1 MRRIFVSVFFAVASV
16 LAQEAPV
23 SVSQEPVS
31 QDSVTPSVSQNTATT
46 APAAPKAVEPAPD
59 SAALAVKLTE
69 PDSVKVE
76 KAPADSVKKG
86 GLLDALF
93 PVQPDEMISKGHAYA
108 GATLSLIQANT
119 EDDALNILIGDVYE
133 AYGYT
138 FTVEAFGGYFFRD
151 AMAIGV
157 RAGYSRT
164 WFDIDFSILEDLMD
178 VKEHRKYVSNGF
190 FVQPLLKNYLKV
202 LDSRLFYLFN
212 ETSALE
218 AQRDAVSAKAQELSG
233 FEKKVKSA
241 ADRLSSGQASAE
253 TFRVL
258 VAGRASAAQRL
269 SAVRS
274 ALAPGM
280 WLEKWD
286 QGRITVRYWKDSIR
300 KSSGKTPEELVK
312 DKLRGKPAVV
322 DPDSV
327 KISDMSEIGKNAQVA
342 QFTVELKFK

>member
-31 QDSVTPSVSQNTATT
+31 QDSVTPSVSQDTAAT

-76 KAPADSVKKG
+76 KAPADSAKKG

-93 PVQPDEMISKGHAYA
+93 PVEPDEMISKGHAYA

-212 ETSALE
+212 ETSIMVEYSYGISQTDNGEDMKKTRNRGWSIE
-218 AQRDAVSAKAQELSG
+218 AGINPGICVMVLNRIA
-233 FEKKVKSA
+233 FETSVGLLG
-241 ADRLSSGQASAE
+241 LSSSIVDVEENNE
-253 TFRVL
+253 TKSRVVYNVVNFTINL
-258 VAGRASAAQRL
+258 
-269 SAVRS
+269 
-274 ALAPGM
+274 LA
-280 WLEKWD
+280 
-286 QGRITVRYWKDSIR
+286 
-300 KSSGKTPEELVK
+300 
-312 DKLRGKPAVV
+312 
-322 DPDSV
+322 
-327 KISDMSEIGKNAQVA
+327 
-342 QFTVELKFK
+342 LKFSLVTFF

>member
-23 SVSQEPVS
+23 SVSQQPVS
-31 QDSVTPSVSQNTATT
+31 QDSVTPSVSQNTAAT

-59 SAALAVKLTE
+59 SAALAVKLIE

-93 PVQPDEMISKGHAYA
+93 PVAPDEFISKGHFYA
-108 GATLSLIQANT
+108 GTSLSLIQANT
-119 EDDALNILIGDVYE
+119 EDDALNILIGDVYD

-212 ETSALE
+212 ETSIMVEYSYGISQTDNGEDMKKTRNRGWSIE
-218 AQRDAVSAKAQELSG
+218 AGINPGICVMVLNRIA
-233 FEKKVKSA
+233 FETSVGLLG
-241 ADRLSSGQASAE
+241 LSSSIVDVEENNE
-253 TFRVL
+253 TKSRVVYNVVNFTINL
-258 VAGRASAAQRL
+258 
-269 SAVRS
+269 
-274 ALAPGM
+274 LA
-280 WLEKWD
+280 
-286 QGRITVRYWKDSIR
+286 
-300 KSSGKTPEELVK
+300 
-312 DKLRGKPAVV
+312 
-322 DPDSV
+322 
-327 KISDMSEIGKNAQVA
+327 
-342 QFTVELKFK
+342 LKFSLVTFF

>member
-23 SVSQEPVS
+23 SVSQQPVS
-31 QDSVTPSVSQNTATT
+31 QDSVTPSVSQNTAAT

-59 SAALAVKLTE
+59 SAALAVKLIE

-119 EDDALNILIGDVYE
+119 QDDALNILIGDVYE

-212 ETSALE
+212 ETSIMVEYSYGISQTDNGEDMKKTRNRGWSIE
-218 AQRDAVSAKAQELSG
+218 AGINPGICVMVLNRIA
-233 FEKKVKSA
+233 FETSVGLLG
-241 ADRLSSGQASAE
+241 LSSSIVDVEENNE
-253 TFRVL
+253 TKSRVVYNVVNFTINL
-258 VAGRASAAQRL
+258 
-269 SAVRS
+269 
-274 ALAPGM
+274 LA
-280 WLEKWD
+280 
-286 QGRITVRYWKDSIR
+286 
-300 KSSGKTPEELVK
+300 
-312 DKLRGKPAVV
+312 
-322 DPDSV
+322 
-327 KISDMSEIGKNAQVA
+327 
-342 QFTVELKFK
+342 LKFSLVTFF

>member
-23 SVSQEPVS
+23 SVSQQPVS
-31 QDSVTPSVSQNTATT
+31 QDSVTPSVSQDIAAT

-59 SAALAVKLTE
+59 SAALAVKLIE

-212 ETSALE
+212 ETSIMVEYSYGISQTDNGEDMKKTRNRGWSIE
-218 AQRDAVSAKAQELSG
+218 AGINPGICVMVLNRIA
-233 FEKKVKSA
+233 FETSVGLLG
-241 ADRLSSGQASAE
+241 LSSSIVDVEENNE
-253 TFRVL
+253 TKSRVVYNVVNFTINL
-258 VAGRASAAQRL
+258 
-269 SAVRS
+269 
-274 ALAPGM
+274 LA
-280 WLEKWD
+280 
-286 QGRITVRYWKDSIR
+286 
-300 KSSGKTPEELVK
+300 
-312 DKLRGKPAVV
+312 
-322 DPDSV
+322 
-327 KISDMSEIGKNAQVA
+327 
-342 QFTVELKFK
+342 LKFSLVTFF

>member
-31 QDSVTPSVSQNTATT
+31 QDSVTPSVSQDTAAT

-76 KAPADSVKKG
+76 KAPADSAKKG

-212 ETSALE
+212 ETSIMVEYSYGISQTDDGEDMKKTRNRGWSIE
-218 AQRDAVSAKAQELSG
+218 AGINPGICVMVLNRIA
-233 FEKKVKSA
+233 FETSVGLLG
-241 ADRLSSGQASAE
+241 LSSSIVDVEENNE
-253 TFRVL
+253 TKSRVVYNVVNFTINL
-258 VAGRASAAQRL
+258 
-269 SAVRS
+269 
-274 ALAPGM
+274 LA
-280 WLEKWD
+280 
-286 QGRITVRYWKDSIR
+286 
-300 KSSGKTPEELVK
+300 
-312 DKLRGKPAVV
+312 
-322 DPDSV
+322 
-327 KISDMSEIGKNAQVA
+327 
-342 QFTVELKFK
+342 LKFSLVTFF

>member
-212 ETSALE
+212 ETSIMVEYSYGISQTDNGEDMKKTRNRGWSIE
-218 AQRDAVSAKAQELSG
+218 AGINPGICVMVLNRIA
-233 FEKKVKSA
+233 FETSVGLLG
-241 ADRLSSGQASAE
+241 LSSSIIDVEENDE
-253 TFRVL
+253 TKSRVVYNVVNFTINL
-258 VAGRASAAQRL
+258 
-269 SAVRS
+269 
-274 ALAPGM
+274 LA
-280 WLEKWD
+280 
-286 QGRITVRYWKDSIR
+286 
-300 KSSGKTPEELVK
+300 
-312 DKLRGKPAVV
+312 
-322 DPDSV
+322 
-327 KISDMSEIGKNAQVA
+327 
-342 QFTVELKFK
+342 LKFSLVTFF

>member
-31 QDSVTPSVSQNTATT
+31 QDSVTPSVSQDTAAT

-69 PDSVKVE
+69 PDSVKVG

-212 ETSALE
+212 ETSIMVEYSYGISQTDNGEDMKKTRNRGWSIE
-218 AQRDAVSAKAQELSG
+218 AGINPGICVMVLNRIA
-233 FEKKVKSA
+233 FETSVGLLG
-241 ADRLSSGQASAE
+241 LSSSIVDVEENNE
-253 TFRVL
+253 TKSRVVYNVVNFTINL
-258 VAGRASAAQRL
+258 
-269 SAVRS
+269 
-274 ALAPGM
+274 LA
-280 WLEKWD
+280 
-286 QGRITVRYWKDSIR
+286 
-300 KSSGKTPEELVK
+300 
-312 DKLRGKPAVV
+312 
-322 DPDSV
+322 
-327 KISDMSEIGKNAQVA
+327 
-342 QFTVELKFK
+342 LKFSLVTFF

>member
-23 SVSQEPVS
+23 SVSQQPVS
-31 QDSVTPSVSQNTATT
+31 QDSVTPSVSQNTAAT

-59 SAALAVKLTE
+59 SAALAVKLIE

-151 AMAIGV
+151 AMAIGL

-164 WFDIDFSILEDLMD
+164 WFDVDFSILEDLMD

-212 ETSALE
+212 ETSIMVEYSYGISQTDNGEDMKKTRNRGWSIE
-218 AQRDAVSAKAQELSG
+218 AGINPGICVMVLNRIA
-233 FEKKVKSA
+233 FETSVGLLG
-241 ADRLSSGQASAE
+241 LSSSIIDVEENDE
-253 TFRVL
+253 TKSRVVYNVVNFTINL
-258 VAGRASAAQRL
+258 
-269 SAVRS
+269 
-274 ALAPGM
+274 LA
-280 WLEKWD
+280 
-286 QGRITVRYWKDSIR
+286 
-300 KSSGKTPEELVK
+300 
-312 DKLRGKPAVV
+312 
-322 DPDSV
+322 
-327 KISDMSEIGKNAQVA
+327 
-342 QFTVELKFK
+342 LKFSLVTFF